1 MNTGGL
7 RHDDVAVNDNLS
19 WLCVWLSDIQPVES
33 KGIIFFTNKE
43 RSGYLA
49 TGSLSIIFLINFC
62 FIIILLYFS

>member
-49 TGSLSIIFLINFC
+49 TGRLSIIFLINFC